1 MFVFTDILG
10 RSNTGRNFLDYTAE
24 SGTLK
29 RSRLIFKLRPAA
41 QAQQLASLAK
51 SERCWDDSLGPT
63 SRAMNAF
70 RRWWRCLKKLSIWN
84 RGRASGDAEKIV
96 SSYAVIWIMHLPTRI
111 CSTLLFL
118 LAQLPPQILIKRPA
132 QITST
137 HCPILSNSVCQGL
150 RQSFEE
156 HGLQKNA
163 SIAPSGVDTG
173 EASHLDY
180 KPPRAEATEIWKRC
194 NLM

>member
-1 MFVFTDILG
+1 MHEQSGLVELWTSHYSWYATGVKLGRLPTIDFCMLDLYGYFALANTVKYICNYMQLLYFSIFPMFVFTDILG

-70 RRWWRCLKKLSIWN
+70 RRWWRCLKELSIWN

-96 SSYAVIWIMHLPTRI
+96 SS
-111 CSTLLFL
+111 
-118 LAQLPPQILIKRPA
+118 
-132 QITST
+132 
-137 HCPILSNSVCQGL
+137 
-150 RQSFEE
+150 
-156 HGLQKNA
+156 
-163 SIAPSGVDTG
+163 
-173 EASHLDY
+173 
-180 KPPRAEATEIWKRC
+180 
-194 NLM
+194 